1 MTSKKWYAKNN
12 VLISLIFR
20 GITITA
26 FVVLFQQPTVAGII
40 MIASQVLYAFYVI
53 ILLRFTKLRYYIV
66 IVVSEILTV
75 GIIVCSFLGS

>member
-53 ILLRFTKLRYYIV
+53 ILLRFTKLRYYII